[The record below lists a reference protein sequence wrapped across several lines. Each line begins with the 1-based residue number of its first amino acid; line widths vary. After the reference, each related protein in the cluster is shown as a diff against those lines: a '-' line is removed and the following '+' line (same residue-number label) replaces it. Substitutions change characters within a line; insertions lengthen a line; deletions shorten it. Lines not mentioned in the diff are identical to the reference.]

1 MYVFYKGFD
10 NNDYRAFLNEM
21 FEYSKRIGA
30 AKERAKDCMNNDYT
44 EVDFEIRLNN
54 KGFQV
59 YHDNKTF
66 ICQTGKQLVTYLK
79 SVGVSDMQ
87 LIDMQ
92 ELLLNECMKR
102 GMRFPKDI
110 ID

>member
-1 MYVFYKGFD
+1 MSYKGFD

-30 AKERAKDCMNNDYT
+30 AKERAKDHMNDDYV
-44 EVDFEIRLNN
+44 EVDFQIGLSN

-59 YHDNKTF
+59 YYDNKTF
-66 ICQTGKQLVTYLK
+66 ICQTGKQLVIYLK
-79 SVGVSDMQ
+79 SLGVSDIQ
-87 LIDMQ
+87 LLDVQ